1 MPMARPWRFL
11 TVAAVAAG
19 ALLRAVQYFANS
31 SLWVDEAA
39 LSRNILDRS
48 LAQLAQPLD
57 YAQSAPIGFLFAQK
71 AMVNFGSG
79 ELLLRAIPFAASLAA
94 LVLFAAVVRRLLTE
108 FGQAVAVAAFA
119 LGSPF
124 IYFGAQAKPY
134 STDVAVTLLLTWLL
148 LRGID
153 KSRSTRYWVLCGV
166 IAVAGCTV
174 SHPATLLVAA
184 HCVVLGW
191 LYWRGQAPLSRSQ
204 FVAVQALWIAGMAFS
219 VWSSLNGISAP
230 DLAYSR
236 EVYSAWFVP
245 VPQSAGEALWLVR
258 RMVDAFGVPQFAP
271 PRLDGGLRYA
281 VPWLY
286 AIVAVIGFG
295 VSWMV
300 QRRVALALLVP
311 ILAAVAASAVR
322 MYPFGGR
329 HTLYLLPILIVAA
342 AAGWEFIAATT
353 RERTGIR
360 SPWFMWGAALL
371 FLAAPIAAI
380 TRNLPPFY
388 LEHLR
393 PAAEYVR
400 ENWQTG
406 DSLYVYYGAGQAFR
420 YYAPRVGLADSGY
433 RLGHCARGEPSKY
446 LRELDEFRGR
456 RRVWSLF
463 THATVEGAELTL
475 LRGYLDRAGRRL
487 DTFEFPAA
495 GEHAGMGAHAYLHDL
510 GAAGPP
516 ETLVPPAVDLWRLA
530 CYGTMT
536 P

>member
-1 MPMARPWRFL
+1 MRMARSWQFL

-19 ALLRAVQYFANS
+19 VLLRAVQYFANS

-48 LAQLAQPLD
+48 FAQLTQPLD
-57 YAQSAPIGFLFAQK
+57 YAQSAPIGFLIAQK
-71 AMVNFGSG
+71 VMVSFGGS
-79 ELLLRAIPFAASLAA
+79 ELVLRAIPFAASVAA
-94 LVLFAAVVRRLLTE
+94 LVIFAAIVRRVLTE
-108 FGQAVAVAAFA
+108 FGQAVAVTAFA

-134 STDVAVTLLLTWLL
+134 STDVAVALLLTWLL
-148 LRGID
+148 LRGIE
-153 KSRSTRYWVLCGV
+153 KSQSNGYWLACGV
-166 IAVAGCTV
+166 IAVAGCAV
-174 SHPATLLVAA
+174 SHAATLLVAS
-184 HCVVLGW
+184 HCLALGW
-191 LYWRGQAPLSRSQ
+191 CYWREQAPLSRPQ
-204 FVAVQALWIAGMAFS
+204 FVAVQCLWIAGVAIS
-219 VWSSLNGISAP
+219 AWLSLDSINAP

-245 VPQSAGEALWLVR
+245 IPYTAGDALWLVR
-258 RMVDAFGVPQFAP
+258 RMVDAFGLPQFAM

-281 VPWLY
+281 APWLY
-286 AIVAVIGFG
+286 AIVAVVGFG
-295 VSWMV
+295 VSLM
-300 QRRVALALLVP
+300 RRRPVALVLLLP
-311 ILAAVAASAVR
+311 ILAAIAASAVR
-322 MYPFGGR
+322 MYPLGGR
-329 HTLYLLPILIVAA
+329 HTLYLLPILIVGAV
-342 AAGWEFIAATT
+342 AGWELLTVT
-353 RERTGIR
+353 LLERTGMR
-360 SPWFMWGAALL
+360 SQWLMWGAALL
-371 FLAAPIAAI
+371 FLAAPLAAI

-400 ENWQTG
+400 DHWQAG

-433 RLGHCARGEPSKY
+433 VLGHCARGEPVKY
-446 LRELDEFRGR
+446 LRELDQFRGR

-463 THATVEGAELTL
+463 THATSDGAELRL
-475 LRGYLDRAGRRL
+475 LSEYLDRAGPRL
-487 DTFEFPAA
+487 DAVEFAAA

-516 ETLVPPAVDLWRLA
+516 EALVPPPVDLWPMA

>member
-1 MPMARPWRFL
+1 MRMARPWQFL

-19 ALLRAVQYFANS
+19 VLLRAVQYFAGS

-48 LAQLAQPLD
+48 LAQLTQPLD

-71 AMVNFGSG
+71 LMVSFGSS
-79 ELLLRAIPFAASLAA
+79 ELALRAIPFAASVAA
-94 LVLFAAVVRRLLTE
+94 LVAFAAVVRRILTE

-148 LRGID
+148 LRGIE
-153 KSRSTRYWVLCGV
+153 KAQTNRYWIVCGI

-174 SHPATLLVAA
+174 SHAATLLVVS
-184 HCVVLGW
+184 HSIVLAW
-191 LYWRGQAPLSRSQ
+191 CYWRGQAPLSRWQ
-204 FVAVQALWIAGMAFS
+204 FSAVQALWIAGVALS
-219 VWSSLNGISAP
+219 AWLSLTSISAP
-230 DLAYSR
+230 DLAFSR
-236 EVYSAWFVP
+236 AVYAAWFVP
-245 VPQSAGEALWLVR
+245 IPRTGGDALWLVR
-258 RMVDAFGVPQFAP
+258 RMVDAFGLPQFAP

-286 AIVAVIGFG
+286 AIVAGVGF
-295 VSWMV
+295 VVAWM
-300 QRRVALALLVP
+300 RRRWVALALLLP
-311 ILAAVAASAVR
+311 ILAAIAASAVR
-322 MYPFGGR
+322 MYPLGGR

-342 AAGWEFIAATT
+342 ATGWEFITVMF
-353 RERTGIR
+353 RERTGWR
-360 SPWFMWGAALL
+360 SEWLMWGAAIL

-393 PAAEYVR
+393 PAAEYIR
-400 ENWQTG
+400 EHWQAG

-420 YYAPRVGLADSGY
+420 YYAPRTGLADSGY
-433 RLGHCARGEPSKY
+433 VLGRCARGEPTKY

-463 THATVEGAELTL
+463 THAIAEGAELTL
-475 LRGYLDRAGRRL
+475 LRDYLDRAGPRL
-487 DTFEFPAA
+487 DAYDFPAA
-495 GEHAGMGAHAYLHDL
+495 GEHEGMGAHAYLHDL

-516 ETLVPPAVDLWRLA
+516 ETLNPPPIDLWPMA

>member
-1 MPMARPWRFL
+1 MARFWQL
-11 TVAAVAAG
+11 LMIAAVAAG

-48 LAQLAQPLD
+48 FAELAQPLD

-71 AMVNFGSG
+71 AMVAFGSS
-79 ELLLRAIPFAASLAA
+79 ELLLRAIPFAASLMALVVFAA
-94 LVLFAAVVRRLLTE
+94 LVRRLLTE
-108 FGQAVAVAAFA
+108 FGQAVAVTAFA

-148 LRGID
+148 MRGLG
-153 KSRSTRYWVLCGV
+153 KSHSLGYWMLCGV
-166 IAVAGCTV
+166 IAVGGCAV
-174 SHPATLLVAA
+174 SHAATLLVAA
-184 HCVVLGW
+184 HGVILGW

-204 FVAVQALWIAGMAFS
+204 FVAVQALWITGVALSA
-219 VWSSLNGISAP
+219 WSSLGSISAA

-245 VPQSAGEALWLVR
+245 VPRTAGDAMWLVR
-258 RMVDAFGVPQFAP
+258 RMVDAFGLPEFAP

-281 VPWLY
+281 LPWLY
-286 AIVAVIGFG
+286 AIVAVVGLG
-295 VSWMV
+295 ALWMR
-300 QRRVALALLVP
+300 QRPVAWLLLLP
-311 ILAAVAASAVR
+311 ILAAIAASAVR
-322 MYPFGGR
+322 MYPLGGR
-329 HTLYLLPILIVAA
+329 HTIYLLPLLIVAA
-342 AAGWEFIAATT
+342 STGWEVITLT
-353 RERTGIR
+353 LRERTGIH
-360 SPWFMWGAALL
+360 SPFLLAGAAVL
-371 FLAAPIAAI
+371 FLAAPLAAT

-393 PAAEYVR
+393 PVAEYVR
-400 ENWQTG
+400 KHWQPG

-433 RLGHCARGEPSKY
+433 RLGRCARGEPLNY

-456 RRVWSLF
+456 PRVWSLF
-463 THATVEGAELTL
+463 THATANGAELTL
-475 LRGYLDRAGRRL
+475 LRDYLDRAGPRL
-487 DTFEFPAA
+487 DGFEFAA
-495 GEHAGMGAHAYLHDL
+495 QGEHAGLGAHTYLHDL
-510 GAAGPP
+510 SAAGPP
-516 ETLVPPAVDLWRLA
+516 EALVPPAIDLWPMA